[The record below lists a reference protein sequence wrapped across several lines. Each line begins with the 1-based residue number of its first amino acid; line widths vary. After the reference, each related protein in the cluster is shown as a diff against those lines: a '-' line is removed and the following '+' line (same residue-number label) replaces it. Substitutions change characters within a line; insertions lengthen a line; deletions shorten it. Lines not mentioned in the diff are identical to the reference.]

1 MYTDEER
8 TINFVFKAF
17 ENKKRIKE
25 DINLAFHS
33 ISVGFMLKNMG
44 CDSTLVI
51 SGLLHDIIEDSEY
64 DYEYIKTN
72 YGFEIA
78 QNVLKLSED
87 MNINSWKE
95 RKIKFINNLYNENED
110 IILIELADK
119 LHNLLSDYNLFEQNG
134 KDVLATLN
142 TSYDDNKWYYL
153 EMKKLFNKK
162 LSNNKL
168 LDRYNEICNIYF
180 ID

>member
-1 MYTDEER
+1 M
-8 TINFVFKAF
+8 
-17 ENKKRIKE
+17 
-25 DINLAFHS
+25 
-33 ISVGFMLKNMG
+33 
-44 CDSTLVI
+44 
-51 SGLLHDIIEDSEY
+51 
-64 DYEYIKTN
+64 
-72 YGFEIA
+72 
-78 QNVLKLSED
+78 
-87 MNINSWKE
+87 E